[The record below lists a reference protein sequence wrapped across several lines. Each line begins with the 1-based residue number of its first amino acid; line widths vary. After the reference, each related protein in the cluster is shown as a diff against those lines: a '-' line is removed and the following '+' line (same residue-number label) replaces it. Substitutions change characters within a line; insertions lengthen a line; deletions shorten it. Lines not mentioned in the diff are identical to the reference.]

1 MKIAKKLLFQI
12 LKVSF
17 IPVVILAS
25 VIGMYTYYVASIKMH
40 LSEEFQV
47 ICGKILFMAIALA
60 ITIILNVVITAVFEW
75 YKFNIKDKTSST
87 LDDEL
92 LPLFSKVSK
101 IVLWIIAMITM
112 LSKLGFNINALV
124 ATIGVGSLAIA
135 LAAQDTIAN
144 VISGFLLMIDR
155 PFRIGDV
162 IKLPS
167 GEKVKSLDIGVRRSK
182 FLAEDNSVVIMPNVD
197 LSKSKIINFSYG
209 DEIKKKSR

>member
-1 MKIAKKLLFQI
+1 MKIARKLLFQI

-25 VIGMYTYYVASIKMH
+25 IIGMYTYYVASIKAS
-40 LSEEFQV
+40 LSEEVQV

-60 ITIILNVVITAVFEW
+60 VTMILNVVITAVFEW
-75 YKFNIKDKTSST
+75 YKFNIKDKTSSS

-124 ATIGVGSLAIA
+124 ATLGVSSLAIA

-155 PFRIGDV
+155 PFRIGDI

-182 FLAEDNSVVIMPNVD
+182 FLAEDNSVVIIPNVD

-209 DEIKKKSR
+209 DEIKKNSR